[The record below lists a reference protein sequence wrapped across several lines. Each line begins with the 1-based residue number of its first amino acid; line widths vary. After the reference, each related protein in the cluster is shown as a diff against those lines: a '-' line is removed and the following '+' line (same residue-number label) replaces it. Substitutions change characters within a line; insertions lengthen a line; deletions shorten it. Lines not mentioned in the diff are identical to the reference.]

1 MLSVANVLMPCS
13 LTHSDTT
20 RTSSGSGSSVCDAM
34 HNLDGLT
41 YLHT

>member
-20 RTSSGSGSSVCDAM
+20 RTSSGSSVCDAV